1 MVTTP
6 EVSAIRDADRVIGL
20 LEAAEMKKIHL
31 LINKIRPDMV
41 RNGDMMSVEDVEE
54 ILAVPLIG
62 VVPDDENIVISTNR
76 GEAVTGKDCLS
87 GPAVANIGSVC
98 LKNKI
103 RRLHAV

>member
-1 MVTTP
+1 
-6 EVSAIRDADRVIGL
+6 
-20 LEAAEMKKIHL
+20 
-31 LINKIRPDMV
+31 MV

-87 GPAVANIGSVC
+87 GQAFANIG
-98 LKNKI
+98 
-103 RRLHAV
+103 RRIMGQNVPFCDLSGKKSIWQRLFKK